1 MAHDNL
7 VQLQQ
12 EFWEGEWP
20 PNKKFIKKMKDALE
34 NSVES
39 CDKINVREIIR
50 CSEFAHKLIYAV
62 EDALG
67 VIERFTKDMNDDN
80 YMCLID
86 AMHTLAIVGERNS
99 HLYKEMAQMCQRV
112 MRKMN
117 YHSY

>member
-20 PNKKFIKKMKDALE
+20 PKKKFIQKMKDALE

-67 VIERFTKDMNDDN
+67 VIERFSKDMSDDN

-99 HLYKEMAQMCQRV
+99 HLYKEMALMCQRV